1 MLEIIEYY
9 NNGCGACK
17 LIKPILQEL
26 GKQYNIN
33 IIFTNVDDHIEVI
46 AQMNLTSLPTVMF
59 ILDGV
64 ADGIVVERFSGYKP
78 KVYIETLI
86 KKYIKKDGN

>member
-1 MLEIIEYY
+1 MNMLEIIEYY

-33 IIFTNVDDHIEVI
+33 IIFINVDEYVEII
-46 AQMNLTSLPTVMF
+46 AQMNLTSLPTVMY
-59 ILDGV
+59 ILDGM
-64 ADGIVVERFSGYKP
+64 AVERFSGYKP
-78 KVYIETLI
+78 KVYMETLI